1 MFSQFSFTKKKFS
14 DRNTFLFKCLRWN
27 GGYEKIRYVKIF
39 DITSNSIKYFSLH
52 TDISDIFTMMFN
64 PPSPH
69 THTPG
74 LLLFTALDPLTLLSC
89 YDPLLYSCLA
99 LREVKEQPG
108 TVGDELRD
116 EVHPQKFSPQNW
128 GGNERW
134 VTRTIDVKKSNFS
147 KDKKYHTH
155 SLTRMWPPPC
165 EHLTRVMVSSLTLS
179 RGILPWWAVC

>member
-1 MFSQFSFTKKKFS
+1 MFT
-14 DRNTFLFKCLRWN
+14 
-27 GGYEKIRYVKIF
+27 
-39 DITSNSIKYFSLH
+39 H
-52 TDISDIFTMMFN
+52 
-64 PPSPH
+64 PPTH

-89 YDPLLYSCLA
+89 YDPLPYSCLA
-99 LREVKEQPG
+99 LRKVKEQPG

-155 SLTRMWPPPC
+155 SLTRMWPPVWTSDKSHGEFTDTVPG
-165 EHLTRVMVSSLTLS
+165 HSPMVGCLLMFKLNFITAGPRAGRAVIYKVTVQEES
-179 RGILPWWAVC
+179 RRK